1 MWIRHE
7 RLPTG
12 TRPSRA
18 APLLRPLHLIREITK
33 IHFEMG
39 GGGGASPGMLNKF
52 GDMKKIPLLFI
63 ACLPRCQRQIRSR
76 QSRAS
81 AHCGARNHV
90 RNTGYKKK
98 RLQRSHGAI
107 YTICAKPTTRHV
119 SGGRRSAVA
128 RREKDRSLGAGG
140 DCEQGRRGQRPCTY
154 KQIKETKRN

>member
-18 APLLRPLHLIREITK
+18 APLLLPLHLIREITK
-33 IHFEMG
+33 MHFEMG
-39 GGGGASPGMLNKF
+39 GVTRNVEQIWRHEENPSSLHRMA
-52 GDMKKIPLLFI
+52 
-63 ACLPRCQRQIRSR
+63 RCQRQIRSR

-98 RLQRSHGAI
+98 KIAAIWSYLHHLRETNHEACQRR
-107 YTICAKPTTRHV
+107 AKECRC
-119 SGGRRSAVA
+119 SA
-128 RREKDRSLGAGG
+128 RK
-140 DCEQGRRGQRPCTY
+140 RPLPWGW
-154 KQIKETKRN
+154 Q

>member
-33 IHFEMG
+33 MHFEMG
-39 GGGGASPGMLNKF
+39 GVTRNVEQIWRHEENPSSLHRM
-52 GDMKKIPLLFI
+52 
-63 ACLPRCQRQIRSR
+63 PRCQRQIRSR

-98 RLQRSHGAI
+98 KIAAIHGAI

-128 RREKDRSLGAGG
+128 RREKDRFLWAGS
-140 DCEQGRRGQRPCTY
+140 DCEQGRCGQRPCTY
-154 KQIKETKRN
+154 KQSKETKRN